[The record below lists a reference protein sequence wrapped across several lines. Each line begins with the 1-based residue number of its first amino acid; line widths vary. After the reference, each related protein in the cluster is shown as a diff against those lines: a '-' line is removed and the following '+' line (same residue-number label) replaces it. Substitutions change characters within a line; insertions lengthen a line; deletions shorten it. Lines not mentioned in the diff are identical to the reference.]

1 MRIEVSRVFLWT
13 ARLRRL
19 APAAIVAPGIL
30 FWWMSEFHPASVPP
44 WMPWNFSWLAYLAL
58 VSVLAIY
65 LRGLALLP
73 DQERPKIWRRF
84 VFLGALALLY
94 GVTQSRFDYMAQH
107 MFFINRIQH
116 VAMHHLGPFLAVLG
130 QPGAAIRAGMPPRL
144 RGLFESRFVA
154 KMLAI
159 LQQPLLAVFL
169 FVGLFF
175 FWLIPPIHVRA
186 MLDER
191 IYELMNWSMILD
203 GFLFW
208 SLILDQRPKPPARL
222 SFGLRFVL
230 CVFVMFPQILLGS
243 MITFASRD
251 LYPYYDL
258 CGRLFPSVS
267 AIDDQHIGG
276 IVIWIPPAMM
286 SVVGALLV
294 LNGYRLQEMREELH
308 AASPSSSAAGR

>member
-1 MRIEVSRVFLWT
+1 
-13 ARLRRL
+13 
-19 APAAIVAPGIL
+19 
-30 FWWMSEFHPASVPP
+30 
-44 WMPWNFSWLAYLAL
+44 
-58 VSVLAIY
+58 
-65 LRGLALLP
+65 
-73 DQERPKIWRRF
+73 
-84 VFLGALALLY
+84 
-94 GVTQSRFDYMAQH
+94 
-107 MFFINRIQH
+107 
-116 VAMHHLGPFLAVLG
+116 
-130 QPGAAIRAGMPPRL
+130 
-144 RGLFESRFVA
+144 
-154 KMLAI
+154 MLAI